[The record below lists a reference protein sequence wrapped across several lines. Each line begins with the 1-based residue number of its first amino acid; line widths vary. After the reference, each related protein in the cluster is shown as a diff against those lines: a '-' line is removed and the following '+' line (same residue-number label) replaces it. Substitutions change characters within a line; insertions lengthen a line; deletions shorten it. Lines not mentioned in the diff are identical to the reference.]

1 MSKSIQ
7 ERAIAVLRWSL
18 GVVLI
23 LQSLRL
29 TFEPSA
35 AGYFARAGLPFWARP
50 ALAWSEIVAAVLFLI
65 PFTAVIGGYLLI
77 VVFLVAALLHV
88 LHGEFDI
95 GALVVY
101 AAAVL
106 VSLSY
111 RNGALQQSYERH

>member
-1 MSKSIQ
+1 MRHDIQ
-7 ERAIAVLRWSL
+7 KLAMAILRWSL

-29 TFEPSA
+29 AFEPSA
-35 AGYFARAGLPFWARP
+35 AQYFARAGLPFWVGP
-50 ALAWSEIVAAVLFLI
+50 GLAWSEIAAAVLFLV
-65 PFTAVIGGYLLI
+65 PLTAVIGACLLMVI
-77 VVFLVAALLHV
+77 LLLAALVHV

-101 AAAVL
+101 AAAAL

-111 RNGALQQSYERH
+111 RKNRLQQSYERR